1 MSNHESLS
9 IRGAAEAL
17 HVSERTVRR
26 YLQAGKLQAHQEPMA
41 AGGWRWAIT
50 VASVDALAQS
60 MDTSRGRHAGAD
72 SVQAEALER
81 MAAEIERLTAQV
93 AAQTAEIAELREI
106 IGRLLPAAQAAES
119 AEPRGLLAAIRGWRL
134 RRLDTRG

>member
-1 MSNHESLS
+1 MTKHESLS
-9 IRGAAEAL
+9 IRGAADRL

-50 VASVDALAQS
+50 AASVDALAHS

-81 MAAEIERLTAQV
+81 MAAHIERLTAQV
-93 AAQTAEIAELREI
+93 EAQTAEIAELRET
-106 IGRLLPAAQAAES
+106 IGRLLPPAQQPEEAEQP
-119 AEPRGLLAAIRGWRL
+119 EPQGLLARVWKWWWRG
-134 RRLDTRG
+134 